1 MKPGAK
7 GKDNMKKIKT
17 MLSDVT
23 SKGENNDF
31 DLLFLVDATGSMGS
45 YIISAKEET
54 KNISKELRKTYP
66 DKNFKYGYIFYR
78 DPIDS
83 HSDIHEVID
92 LTDNVN
98 SIPEKIAVIR
108 ATGGGDLPEDW
119 AGAYKLV
126 NEKISWR
133 DGEKVIIHLA
143 DAGAHGKLFT
153 LSDKY
158 PNEEIKLI
166 QELEKCA
173 LKKINI
179 FGFVIEEDAK
189 NSFNECAKIYRS
201 KGGFF
206 EVSDFCPPE
215 MKEKMN
221 MMNSMNSMNMMN
233 SMNSMN
239 MMNMNSP
246 PMMNNMN
253 MNMNMNMMGMNN
265 MNMMMNSAPM
275 MNNMN
280 MMLNSSP
287 MMNMNNMQMMN
298 NMNFSNNAMNSV
310 NMILNRK

>member
-1 MKPGAK
+1 MKPSAK

-23 SKGENNDF
+23 SKDENKDF
-31 DLLFLVDATGSMGS
+31 DLLFLVDATGSMDS

-133 DGEKVIIHLA
+133 DGEKVII
-143 DAGAHGKLFT
+143 
-153 LSDKY
+153 
-158 PNEEIKLI
+158 
-166 QELEKCA
+166 
-173 LKKINI
+173 
-179 FGFVIEEDAK
+179 
-189 NSFNECAKIYRS
+189 SFS
-201 KGGFF
+201 
-206 EVSDFCPPE
+206 
-215 MKEKMN
+215 
-221 MMNSMNSMNMMN
+221 
-233 SMNSMN
+233 
-239 MMNMNSP
+239 
-246 PMMNNMN
+246 
-253 MNMNMNMMGMNN
+253 
-265 MNMMMNSAPM
+265 
-275 MNNMN
+275 
-280 MMLNSSP
+280 
-287 MMNMNNMQMMN
+287 
-298 NMNFSNNAMNSV
+298 
-310 NMILNRK
+310 

>member
-7 GKDNMKKIKT
+7 GQDNMKKIKNI
-17 MLSDVT
+17 LSDIT
-23 SKGENNDF
+23 SKDDNKDF
-31 DLLFLVDATGSMGS
+31 DLLFLVDATASMGS

-54 KNISKELRKTYP
+54 KNISKELRKLYP
-66 DKNFKYGYIFYR
+66 DRNFKYGYIFYR

-92 LTDNVN
+92 LTDDAN
-98 SIPEKIAVIR
+98 SIPDKIAKID
-108 ATGGGDLPEDW
+108 AKGGGDFPEDW

-158 PNEEIKLI
+158 PDEEGKLI

-179 FGFVIEEDAK
+179 FGYIIEDDAK
-189 NSFNECAKIYRS
+189 NTFTECAKFYRS

-215 MKEKMN
+215 MK
-221 MMNSMNSMNMMN
+221 
-233 SMNSMN
+233 N
-239 MMNMNSP
+239 MMNMNSMMNAPP

-253 MNMNMNMMGMNN
+253 MMNMNS
-265 MNMMMNSAPM
+265 MMNAPGPM

-280 MMLNSSP
+280 MMSNSAP
-287 MMNMNNMQMMN
+287 MQMQMMN
-298 NMNFSNNAMNSV
+298 NMNFRQNSMNSV
-310 NMILNRK
+310 SMILNRK